1 MVLLTF
7 SNVKKKKKY
16 KIGILWKKRSLKKFR
31 GNLTKLVVW
40 LCILRLILILA
51 KFEIMNGIKMNWKYF
66 EDE

>member
-1 MVLLTF
+1 MLLTF
-7 SNVKKKKKY
+7 SNVKKKKSIK
-16 KIGILWKKRSLKKFR
+16 LEFCEKKRSLKKFR

-51 KFEIMNGIKMNWKYF
+51 KFEVMNGIKMNWKYF